1 MPSNGK
7 KEKDEGSSGSTAIVK
22 GDIITVEYDAWFL
35 NPDGTEEIFDTTNE
49 DHAKAGEI
57 FDEKTKYAPIV
68 TVAGEGRV
76 LAGLDNSFLE
86 AKVGEKSSVEI
97 PPAEGAG
104 ERKPNMVEV
113 HSIREM
119 QKQKIDPE
127 PGMRVQLKNRMGTII
142 TVTSGRVRIDFN
154 DPLAGKTIKYEFKI
168 IKKAKTPEEKVI
180 GVIESSYGRSEE
192 FEATVDGDIL
202 EVYLPDLC
210 KYDQAWFTLKYKVV
224 SDLRE
229 LMGFKTIRFVE
240 EYVKV
245 VSDLRELMGFKTIR
259 FVEEYVTK
267 EEEEAV
273 EDEPADDGPAKDEPA
288 PEETAEPEPEETAET
303 EE

>member
-1 MPSNGK
+1 MPSKGK
-7 KEKDEGSSGSTAIVK
+7 KDEKEAGSSGSSPIVK
-22 GDIITVEYDAWFL
+22 GDVITVEYDAWFL
-35 NPDGTEEIFDTTNE
+35 NPDGTDEIFDTTNE
-49 DHAKAGEI
+49 EHAKAGER
-57 FDEKTKYAPIV
+57 FDEKTTYAPIT

-86 AKVGEKSSVEI
+86 AKVGTKSSVEI
-97 PPAEGAG
+97 PPSEGAG

-168 IKKAKTPEEKVI
+168 IKKAETQEEKVI
-180 GVIESSYGRSEE
+180 GIIEASYGRSED

-210 KYDQAWFTLKYKVV
+210 KYDQAWFTLKYKIV

-229 LMGFKTIRFVE
+229 LMNFKTIRFVE
-240 EYVKV
+240 EY
-245 VSDLRELMGFKTIR
+245 I
-259 FVEEYVTK
+259 TK
-267 EEEEAV
+267 DEEETV
-273 EDEPADDGPAKDEPA
+273 EDEQVQEETPEEPA
-288 PEETAEPEPEETAET
+288 EEESSET
-303 EE
+303 ESEEIAKTEE

>member
-202 EVYLPDLC
+202 EVYLPLPDLC
-210 KYDQAWFTLKYKVV
+210 KYDQAWFTLKY
-224 SDLRE
+224 
-229 LMGFKTIRFVE
+229 
-240 EYVKV
+240 KV